1 MAKSKVAGAALK
13 GLGKAFLKRRAT
25 IGGVRAGAALKVSKA
40 PGALVDKAP
49 SVSTFRAR
57 KEVLR
62 GVKAPEKPGYKTGV
76 ATGVAATLAA
86 LKVKKG
92 KEAKAEEKKEKLEK
106 AAKHHYEK
114 SKKKSKKR
122 GE

>member
-1 MAKSKVAGAALK
+1 MGKSKVAGAALK

-40 PGALVDKAP
+40 PGAS

-62 GVKAPEKPGYKTGV
+62 GVKAPEKPGYKTGA

-86 LKVKKG
+86 LKIKER
-92 KEAKAEEKKEKLEK
+92 KEAKAKETKTHKDELKKSIEEHKEKTKEK
-106 AAKHHYEK
+106 RKKYGKH
-114 SKKKSKKR
+114 
-122 GE
+122 